1 MGLFNSEPKIYRNFD
16 KRIFVGS
23 SVSNAKMIINLGLVK
38 ASVTV
43 KAGKFIN
50 EDEVLKNELM
60 SISIENGGNAIIN
73 FRVETGPIQI
83 VGSSWISSYII
94 AYGDAVFIEYND

>member
-1 MGLFNSEPKIYRNFD
+1 MGLFNTEPKIYRNFD
-16 KRIFVGS
+16 KRVFIGN
-23 SVSNAKMIINLGLVK
+23 SVSNVKSIINLGLVK
-38 ASVTV
+38 ASITV
-43 KAGKFIN
+43 QAGKFLN
-50 EDEVLKNELM
+50 DDEFLKNELM

>member
-16 KRIFVGS
+16 SRVFIGS
-23 SVSNAKMIINLGLVK
+23 SVSNAKMITNLGLVK
-38 ASVTV
+38 ASVMV

-73 FRVETGPIQI
+73 FRIETGNTAG
-83 VGSSWISSYII
+83 GSGWFSSFII